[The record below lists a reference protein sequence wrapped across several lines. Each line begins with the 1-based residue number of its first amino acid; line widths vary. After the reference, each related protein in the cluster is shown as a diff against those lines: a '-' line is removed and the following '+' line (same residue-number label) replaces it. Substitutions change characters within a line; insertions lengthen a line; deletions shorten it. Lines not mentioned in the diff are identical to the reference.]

1 MNKKLEAGQVVDVF
15 TDPLQKKMFEDSA
28 TLIEKIENGD
38 EAMALSGSK
47 HAEYWAVEFTDGR
60 SGNPLTRKEARD
72 DAQAFSWKKDC
83 LQSLSAP
90 HR

>member
-47 HAEYWAVEFTDGR
+47 HAEYWAVEFTDGKR
-60 SGNPLTRKEARD
+60 AKRIISK
-72 DAQAFSWKKDC
+72 Q
-83 LQSLSAP
+83 
-90 HR
+90 